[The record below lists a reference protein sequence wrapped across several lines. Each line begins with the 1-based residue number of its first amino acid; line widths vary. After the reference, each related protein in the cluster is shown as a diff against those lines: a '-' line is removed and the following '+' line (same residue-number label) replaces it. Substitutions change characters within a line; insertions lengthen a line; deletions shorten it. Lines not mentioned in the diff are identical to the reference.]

1 MTIKNEEII
10 SESFNALNRNEYQG
24 HIAWC
29 LNKTENGNC
38 YGVNF
43 LTLKSLDIKWV
54 SRILNAP
61 TFNYSCGWCG
71 ETKRFDS
78 IMFMNGELTPSF
90 YGDFKLG
97 NIDKCVSFISKFLNS
112 SQYIVNKKTLK
123 ELLIELYNHEESLN
137 ED

>member
-29 LNKTENGNC
+29 FNKTENGNC

-61 TFNYSCGWCG
+61 TFNYSCRWCG
-71 ETKRFDS
+71 STKRFDS
-78 IMFMNGELTPSF
+78 IMFMNGELNTTF
-90 YGDFKLG
+90 YREFREGQ
-97 NIDKCVSFISKFLNS
+97 IDKCVSYISGFLWKTG
-112 SQYIVNKKTLK
+112 NKVKKETLKQLLK
-123 ELLIELYNHEESLN
+123 ELLIHEERFD

>member
-61 TFNYSCGWCG
+61 TFNYSCRWCG
-71 ETKRFDS
+71 ETKRYDS
-78 IMFMNGELTPSF
+78 IMFMNGELNTTF
-90 YGDFKLG
+90 YREFREGQ
-97 NIDKCVSFISKFLNS
+97 IDKCVSYISGFLWKTG
-112 SQYIVNKKTLK
+112 NKVKKETLKQLLK
-123 ELLIELYNHEESLN
+123 ELLIHEERFD

>member
-1 MTIKNEEII
+1 MTIKNEEIT
-10 SESFNALNRNEYQG
+10 SKSFNALNRNEYQG

-29 LNKTENGNC
+29 FNKTENGNC

-61 TFNYSCGWCG
+61 TFNYSCRWCG
-71 ETKRFDS
+71 STKRFDS

-90 YGDFKLG
+90 YADFKLG

-123 ELLIELYNHEESLN
+123 EILTELYTHEERFD